1 MAYQRMK
8 RPPRNIKVRYKVAAE
23 SSEQFRSVYNRI
35 NAVLQ
40 NPQRKLIFKA
50 YQRMK
55 RPPRNIKVR
64 YKVAAES
71 SEQFRSVYNRINAV
85 LQNPQRK
92 LIFNDEPDKYFIGT
106 LADVEEVT
114 PGVNITSGE
123 LTFRCSDP
131 RKYSLSESVFK
142 SYADQDG
149 QSVMTILN
157 NGTLPV
163 PIDFTITHTDEN
175 GYISISDGDHSLE
188 YGDRIEPNE
197 EERVLSEYAV
207 RNWQSF
213 NSPTYKDN
221 NYTVQS
227 DVNTAGSWQTDSN
240 GLHEEERVLS
250 EYAVRN
256 WQSFNSPTYKDN
268 NYTVQSDVNTAGSW
282 QTDSNGLLYPYSYG
296 EFASGKKW
304 RGVSRSYELAKP
316 AALPNMQNWEA
327 DWCIYHSYSK
337 NSQRGLQWFGVLN
350 SDNAMVCGVKI
361 IKDQQNS
368 MWTSVQFW
376 VRGLGYCK
384 TISTTSVGTDI
395 AKDGRH
401 IKITK
406 GGDTFTFRYGGK
418 DYSFVAPELAEVDA
432 GKLYFSAY
440 AMDAAAN
447 QMSFHIQGVWFRVDS
462 SYMYDLP
469 NRFSEGSVC
478 EINGKT
484 QEFSVN
490 NSYRPEDELLG
501 SEYFMAEPGITRLTF
516 GFSSFCQE
524 KPQVTARIREG
535 WL

>member
-1 MAYQRMK
+1 MYEFVDPIKTADDSQTRSAESLCFDGIWLEDDIPEFRVLSVTGRELLGGEVTESEEEQDYGAAYQRMK

-23 SSEQFRSVYNRI
+23 SSEQFRSVYNR
-35 NAVLQ
+35 
-40 NPQRKLIFKA
+40 
-50 YQRMK
+50 M
-55 RPPRNIKVR
+55 
-64 YKVAAES
+64 
-71 SEQFRSVYNRINAV
+71 NAV

-142 SYADQDG
+142 SCVDQDG
-149 QSVMTILN
+149 QSVLTILN

-175 GYISISDGDHSLE
+175 GYISISDGLHSLE
-188 YGDRIEPNE
+188 YGDRIEP
-197 EERVLSEYAV
+197 
-207 RNWQSF
+207 
-213 NSPTYKDN
+213 D
-221 NYTVQS
+221 
-227 DVNTAGSWQTDSN
+227 
-240 GLHEEERVLS
+240 EEERVLS

-395 AKDGRH
+395 AKDGRY

>member
-1 MAYQRMK
+1 MYEFVDPIETADDSQTRSAESLCFDGIWLEDEIPEFRVLSVTGRELLGGEVTESEEEQEYGVAYQRMK
-8 RPPRNIKVRYKVAAE
+8 RPPRNIKVH
-23 SSEQFRSVYNRI
+23 
-35 NAVLQ
+35 
-40 NPQRKLIFKA
+40 
-50 YQRMK
+50 
-55 RPPRNIKVR
+55 

-131 RKYSLSESVFK
+131 RKYSLAESVFK

-149 QSVMTILN
+149 QPVMTILN

-188 YGDRIEPNE
+188 YGDRIEPDE
-197 EERVLSEYAV
+197 EERVLSAYAV

-213 NSPTYKDN
+213 GTPSFTDN
-221 NYTVQS
+221 GYTVQN
-227 DVNTAGSWQTDSN
+227 DVNTAGQWATD
-240 GLHEEERVLS
+240 G
-250 EYAVRN
+250 
-256 WQSFNSPTYKDN
+256 D
-268 NYTVQSDVNTAGSW
+268 
-282 QTDSNGLLYPYSYG
+282 GLLYPYSYG
-296 EFASGKKW
+296 DFGSGKKW
-304 RGVSRSYELAKP
+304 CGVCRSYNLTKP
-316 AALPNMQNWEA
+316 PELPNMQNWEA
-327 DWCIYHSYSK
+327 DWCFYHSYSR
-337 NSQRGLQWFGVLN
+337 NAQRGLQWFGVLN
-350 SDNAMVCGVKI
+350 DDNAMICGVKI

-368 MWTSVQFW
+368 MWTTVQFW
-376 VRGLGYCK
+376 VRGLNYCK

-406 GGDTFTFRYGGK
+406 SGDTFTFRYAGQ
-418 DYSFVAPELAEVDA
+418 DHSFVAPELTEMEAA
-432 GKLYFSAY
+432 RQYFSAY

-447 QMSFHIQGVWFRVDS
+447 QMNFRIQGVWFRVDS

>member
-1 MAYQRMK
+1 MYEFVD
-8 RPPRNIKVRYKVAAE
+8 PIKTADDSQTRSAE
-23 SSEQFRSVYNRI
+23 SLCFDGIWLEDDIPEFRVLSVTGRELLGGEVTESEEEQDYGV
-35 NAVLQ
+35 
-40 NPQRKLIFKA
+40 A

-188 YGDRIEPNE
+188 YGDRIEPN
-197 EERVLSEYAV
+197 
-207 RNWQSF
+207 
-213 NSPTYKDN
+213 
-221 NYTVQS
+221 
-227 DVNTAGSWQTDSN
+227 
-240 GLHEEERVLS
+240 EEERVLS

>member
-1 MAYQRMK
+1 MYEFVD
-8 RPPRNIKVRYKVAAE
+8 PIKTADDSQTRSAE
-23 SSEQFRSVYNRI
+23 SLCFDGIWLEDDIPEFRVLSVTGRELLGGEVTESEEEQDYGV
-35 NAVLQ
+35 
-40 NPQRKLIFKA
+40 A

-175 GYISISDGDHSLE
+175 GYISISDGLHSLE
-188 YGDRIEPNE
+188 YGDRIEP
-197 EERVLSEYAV
+197 
-207 RNWQSF
+207 
-213 NSPTYKDN
+213 D
-221 NYTVQS
+221 
-227 DVNTAGSWQTDSN
+227 
-240 GLHEEERVLS
+240 EEERVLS

>member
-1 MAYQRMK
+1 MYEFVDPIETADDSQTRSAESLCFDGIWLEDEIPEFRVLSVTGRELLGGEVTESEEEQDYGLAYQRMK

-23 SSEQFRSVYNRI
+23 SPDQFRSVYNRV

-40 NPQRKLIFKA
+40 KPQ
-50 YQRMK
+50 Q
-55 RPPRNIKVR
+55 
-64 YKVAAES
+64 
-71 SEQFRSVYNRINAV
+71 
-85 LQNPQRK
+85 K

-106 LADVEEVT
+106 LAEVEEVT
-114 PGVNITSGE
+114 PGVNVTSGE

-131 RKYSLSESVFK
+131 RKYSLSESVFR
-142 SYADQDG
+142 SSLDQDG

-163 PIDFTITHTDEN
+163 PIDFTISHTDEN
-175 GYISISDGDHSLE
+175 GYISISDGNHSLE
-188 YGDRIEPNE
+188 YGDRIEPDE

-213 NSPTYKDN
+213 GSPSFTDN
-221 NYTVQS
+221 GYTVQD
-227 DVNTAGSWQTDSN
+227 DVNTAGQWATD
-240 GLHEEERVLS
+240 G
-250 EYAVRN
+250 
-256 WQSFNSPTYKDN
+256 
-268 NYTVQSDVNTAGSW
+268 
-282 QTDSNGLLYPYSYG
+282 NGLLYPYSYG

-304 RGVSRSYELAKP
+304 RGVCRSYNLTKP
-316 AALPNMQNWEA
+316 AALPNMQNWLA
-327 DWCIYHSYSK
+327 DFCFYISHSK

-350 SDNAMVCGVKI
+350 ADNAMICGIKI
-361 IKDQQNS
+361 IKDQKSS
-368 MWTSVQFW
+368 MWATVHFW

-384 TISTTSVGTDI
+384 AVSTTSLGDDI
-395 AKDGRH
+395 GKDGRH
-401 IKITK
+401 VSITK
-406 GGDTFTFRYGGK
+406 RGDTFIFRYGGN
-418 DYSFVAPELAEVDA
+418 DYSFVAPDLIDAEADR
-432 GKLYFSAY
+432 LYFSAY
-440 AMDAAAN
+440 AMDPVEN
-447 QMSFHIQGVWFRVDS
+447 QMNFRMQGAWFRVDS

-478 EINGKT
+478 KVNGKT

-490 NSYRPEDELLG
+490 DSYRPEDELLG

>member
-1 MAYQRMK
+1 MMYEFEGSELNLSAEALTFAGVCLDRELPGYRTLSVSGRDGMRYEQNTEESEGWQGRKKTARTLTVTYQILSDSPEAYRETLNRLNYLTDQEQAQ
-8 RPPRNIKVRYKVAAE
+8 IIVA
-23 SSEQFRSVYNRI
+23 
-35 NAVLQ
+35 
-40 NPQRKLIFKA
+40 
-50 YQRMK
+50 
-55 RPPRNIKVR
+55 
-64 YKVAAES
+64 
-71 SEQFRSVYNRINAV
+71 
-85 LQNPQRK
+85 
-92 LIFNDEPDKYFIGT
+92 DEPDKYFVGSKLDHIEPEISYRNSIGSFS
-106 LADVEEVT
+106 
-114 PGVNITSGE
+114 I
-123 LTFRCSDP
+123 RCTDP
-131 RKYSLSESVFK
+131 HKYSLAESVSQ
-142 SYADQDG
+142 SYTDDDG
-149 QSVMTILN
+149 QVLMTILN

-175 GYISISDGDHSLE
+175 GYISISDGLHSLE
-188 YGDRIEPNE
+188 YGDRIEP
-197 EERVLSEYAV
+197 
-207 RNWQSF
+207 
-213 NSPTYKDN
+213 D
-221 NYTVQS
+221 
-227 DVNTAGSWQTDSN
+227 
-240 GLHEEERVLS
+240 EEERVLS

>member
-1 MAYQRMK
+1 MYEFVDPIKTADDSQTRSAESLCFDGIWLEDEIPEFRVLSVTGRELLGGEVTESEEEQDYGVAYQRMK
-8 RPPRNIKVRYKVAAE
+8 RPPRNIKVRYKVTAE
-23 SSEQFRSVYNRI
+23 SSEQFRSVYN
-35 NAVLQ
+35 
-40 NPQRKLIFKA
+40 
-50 YQRMK
+50 
-55 RPPRNIKVR
+55 
-64 YKVAAES
+64 S
-71 SEQFRSVYNRINAV
+71 INAV

-131 RKYSLSESVFK
+131 RKYSLAESVFK

-149 QSVMTILN
+149 QPVMTILN

-175 GYISISDGDHSLE
+175 GYISISDGIHSLE
-188 YGDRIEPNE
+188 YGDRIEADE
-197 EERVLSEYAV
+197 EERILSAYAV
-207 RNWQSF
+207 RNWQRFDTPSF
-213 NSPTYKDN
+213 EDN
-221 NYTVQS
+221 AYTVQS
-227 DVNTAGSWQTDSN
+227 DVNTAGQWATD
-240 GLHEEERVLS
+240 
-250 EYAVRN
+250 
-256 WQSFNSPTYKDN
+256 QD
-268 NYTVQSDVNTAGSW
+268 
-282 QTDSNGLLYPYSYG
+282 GLLYPYSYG

-304 RGVSRSYELAKP
+304 RGVSRAYNLTKP
-316 AALPNMQNWEA
+316 TALPNMQNWEA

-350 SDNAMVCGVKI
+350 ADNAMICGVKI

-368 MWTSVQFW
+368 LWTSVQFW

-406 GGDTFTFRYGGK
+406 AGDTFTFRYAGQ
-418 DYSFVAPELAEVDA
+418 DYSFVAPELTEMEAA
-432 GKLYFSAY
+432 RQYFSAY

-447 QMSFHIQGVWFRVDS
+447 QMNFRIQGVWFRVDS

-478 EINGKT
+478 EINGAT

-490 NSYRPEDELLG
+490 DSYRPEDELLG